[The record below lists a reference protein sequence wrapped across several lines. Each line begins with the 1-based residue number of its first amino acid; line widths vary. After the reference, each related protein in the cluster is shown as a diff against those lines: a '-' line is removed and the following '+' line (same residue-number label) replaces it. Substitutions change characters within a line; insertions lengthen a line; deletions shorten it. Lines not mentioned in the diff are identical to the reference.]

1 MDPLTATMEDCFDV
15 SDDAEKE
22 DDEEEEEEEATAH
35 LRNRFRIST
44 ISIAE
49 SEAKRNNVEIS
60 KSVIVCISDLAFKY
74 AEQLADDLELFA
86 HHANRKIVNMKDVIL
101 SAHRNKH
108 LADTLRSFSHDLKA
122 KEPQSEK
129 KRKKSSNKEDKAFP
143 SVLHID
149 P

>member
-1 MDPLTATMEDCFDV
+1 MDPVPMEECFYGSDV
-15 SDDAEKE
+15 EKE
-22 DDEEEEEEEATAH
+22 DDDEEEATTH
-35 LRNRFRIST
+35 LRDRFRLST

-49 SEAKRNNVEIS
+49 SEAKRNNMEIS
-60 KSVIVCISDLAFKY
+60 QSVVVCISDLAFKY

-86 HHANRKIVNMKDVIL
+86 HHANRKIVNMNDVIL

-108 LADTLRSFSHDLKA
+108 LAETLRSFSHDLKA

-129 KRKKSSNKEDKAFP
+129 KRKKSSNKEDKAFN

>member
-1 MDPLTATMEDCFDV
+1 MDPVAMEECFDG
-15 SDDAEKE
+15 SDVEK
-22 DDEEEEEEEATAH
+22 EEEEEEEATTH
-35 LRNRFRIST
+35 LRDRFRLST
-44 ISIAE
+44 ITIAE
-49 SEAKRNNVEIS
+49 SEAKRNNMDIS
-60 KSVIVCISDLAFKY
+60 QSVIVCISDLAFKY

-86 HHANRKIVNMKDVIL
+86 HHANRKIVNMNDIIL

-108 LADTLRSFSHDLKA
+108 LAETLRSFSYDLKA

-129 KRKKSSNKEDKAFP
+129 KRKKGSNKEDKASS

>member
-1 MDPLTATMEDCFDV
+1 MDPVAMEECFDG
-15 SDDAEKE
+15 SDAEKG
-22 DDEEEEEEEATAH
+22 EEEEDEEATTH
-35 LRNRFRIST
+35 LRGRFRLST
-44 ISIAE
+44 ITIAE
-49 SEAKRNNVEIS
+49 SEAKRNNMEIS
-60 KSVIVCISDLAFKY
+60 QSVIVCISDLAFKY

-108 LADTLRSFSHDLKA
+108 LAEALRSFSHNLKA

-129 KRKKSSNKEDKAFP
+129 NRKKSSNKEDKAFN

-149 P
+149 L